1 MSEVGREQS
10 ERYPRTSPRRFPVE
24 QIGLVNIKIKIKINI
39 IIFTDI
45 AHILFYLL

>member
-10 ERYPRTSPRRFPVE
+10 ERYPRMSPRRFPVE
-24 QIGLVNIKIKIKINI
+24 QIGIINIKINI

>member
-1 MSEVGREQS
+1 MSEVGRELS
-10 ERYPRTSPRRFPVE
+10 ERYPRMSPRRFPVD
-24 QIGLVNIKIKIKINI
+24 QIGLVNIKISINI